1 MKVTVT
7 QLKAP
12 WPAGTKVGDVVEL
25 EGCDAIPAWAT
36 NKCTAAA
43 DDAKAAHVWRKPGAA
58 DKPAAKSEAKPK
70 ADKPAAE
77 AEAKA

>member
-12 WPAGTKVGDVVEL
+12 WPAGTEVGDVVEL

-58 DKPAAKSEAKPK
+58 DKPATKAK